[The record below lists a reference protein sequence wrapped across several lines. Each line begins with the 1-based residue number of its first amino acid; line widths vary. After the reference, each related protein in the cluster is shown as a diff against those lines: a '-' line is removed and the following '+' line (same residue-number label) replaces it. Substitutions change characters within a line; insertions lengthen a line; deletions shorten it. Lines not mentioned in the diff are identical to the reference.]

1 MAPSGVLCAMVRS
14 GRSSQPTGAPMAMP
28 SAIEPAIAAA
38 RRQAAHLLLEI
49 LVAGGALRREF
60 VRVLLE
66 ACLYP
71 PAARRDVDTVL
82 LDVGQAWRRAPG
94 DDGEKRH
101 ADRERGE
108 REAARPSDFRHAGFR
123 DFRSTV

>member
-1 MAPSGVLCAMVRS
+1 MRNSRKFCDPSGTTFMVRV
-14 GRSSQPTGAPMAMP
+14 
-28 SAIEPAIAAA
+28 AA
-38 RRQAAHLLLEI
+38 RAKRMSPIATIHI
-49 LVAGGALRREF
+49 TTMEF